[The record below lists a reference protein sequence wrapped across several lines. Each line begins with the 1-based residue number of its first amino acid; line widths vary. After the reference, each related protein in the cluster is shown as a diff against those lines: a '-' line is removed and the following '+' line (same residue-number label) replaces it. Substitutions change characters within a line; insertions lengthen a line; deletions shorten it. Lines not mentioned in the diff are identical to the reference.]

1 MYSLHVSFEF
11 DPKKAAANLRKH
23 GVSFAEAE
31 PVLYDPLALTLED
44 SDAVAEQRF
53 LTVGTGALGRVL
65 AVCWTERGSA
75 VRVISV
81 RLASA
86 HERKCYES

>member
-1 MYSLHVSFEF
+1 MYHRRVSFEF

-31 PVLYDPLALTLED
+31 SVLYDPLALTRED
-44 SDAVAEQRF
+44 ADAVAERRF
-53 LTVGTGALGRVL
+53 VTIGTGALGRVL
-65 AVCWTERGSA
+65 AMCWTERGPA
-75 VRVISV
+75 IRMISV
-81 RLASA
+81 RLATA

>member
-44 SDAVAEQRF
+44 SDAVAE
-53 LTVGTGALGRVL
+53 
-65 AVCWTERGSA
+65 
-75 VRVISV
+75 
-81 RLASA
+81 
-86 HERKCYES
+86 

>member
-1 MYSLHVSFEF
+1 MDYCRVSFEF

-31 PVLYDPLALTLED
+31 PVLYDPRALTRED
-44 SDAVAEQRF
+44 EAAAGEARC

-65 AVCWTERGSA
+65 MVCWTERGSGI
-75 VRVISV
+75 RVISA
-81 RLASA
+81 R
-86 HERKCYES
+86 